1 MTEQF
6 LYNFKK
12 INESF
17 NQVFSVLFDGGRADL
32 ILEDEQN
39 ILNCGIEIQAQPPG
53 KKITKFILAFRR
65 RKVIDCSGIIICNT
79 ENQTFSFLC
88 VRRN

>member
-1 MTEQF
+1 MDMETKMTEQF

-32 ILEDEQN
+32 ILEDEQ
-39 ILNCGIEIQAQPPG
+39 I
-53 KKITKFILAFRR
+53 
-65 RKVIDCSGIIICNT
+65 S
-79 ENQTFSFLC
+79 
-88 VRRN
+88 